1 MAQPP
6 GVPAPPGPASL
17 EGLLAQAQQLQ
28 QKMMDAQERAR
39 GLSVE
44 ASAGGGMVVAQV
56 NGALQLTSLK
66 IDPQAVDPRDVG
78 MLQDLVIAAV
88 NQAMIKAQEMVQ
100 GEMQTVAGGMLPPG
114 LF

>member
-6 GVPAPPGPASL
+6 QTPDLS
-17 EGLLAQAQQLQ
+17 GLLAQAQQLQ

-39 GLSVE
+39 QQLVE
-44 ASAGGGMVVAQV
+44 ASSGGGMVSAQV
-56 NGALQLTSLK
+56 NGALQLTALK

-88 NQAMIKAQEMVQ
+88 NQALLKAQEMIQ
-100 GEMQTVAGGMLPPG
+100 GEMQSVAGGMLPPG

>member
-6 GVPAPPGPASL
+6 QTPNL

-28 QKMMDAQERAR
+28 QKMMDAQERAKT
-39 GLSVE
+39 LTVD

-66 IDPQAVDPRDVG
+66 IDPQAVDARDVG

-88 NQAMIKAQEMVQ
+88 NQALLKAQEMVQ

>member
-6 GVPAPPGPASL
+6 GTPSL

-28 QKMMDAQERAR
+28 SKMMEAQERAKQQ
-39 GLSVE
+39 SVE
-44 ASAGGGMVVAQV
+44 ASAGGGMVVASV

-66 IDPQAVDPRDVG
+66 IDPQAVDARDVG

-88 NQAMIKAQEMVQ
+88 NQALLKAQEMVQ
-100 GEMQTVAGGMLPPG
+100 GEMQTVAGGMIPPG